1 MTLQRIPKFEFKP
14 EDIHIN
20 YNNDDLFIYD
30 YLEWF
35 GTNENAQISLQR
47 RIEEINELVER
58 IREQFNTITHINVDY
73 TIQPNGSR

>member
-35 GTNENAQISLQR
+35 GTN
-47 RIEEINELVER
+47 
-58 IREQFNTITHINVDY
+58 
-73 TIQPNGSR
+73 

>member
-35 GTNENAQISLQR
+35 GTNENANVNYER
-47 RIEEINELVER
+47 RIEELTEELHR
-58 IREQFNTITHINVDY
+58 ITNVNIDY

>member
-14 EDIHIN
+14 EDIQLN
-20 YNNDDLFIYD
+20 YGDLTVYD
-30 YLEWF
+30 YLDWF